1 MVEEERR
8 DVLEVRLMGEF
19 SMFYRGEAV
28 KLTKKPTSK
37 TLQLLQ
43 ILLYVGEEGISR
55 ERLTEYLFGYDEES
69 DRAVN
74 LRVTAYQLRKILKK
88 MELPDENYIRSEK
101 GRYYFVSSFPVE
113 VDVAVFERLIKEARQ
128 CPAEESLK
136 LLKEAGRIGGAFLPA
151 LAGEEW
157 VAVEEAHCQHLYFEC
172 MEKLC
177 VLMKERGEYEELC
190 ALCKKAAVL
199 YPFDEWQVAQIDC
212 LIELDRVEEAME
224 LYEKT
229 TAMYFEELAI
239 PPSERMLEY
248 FQKMRSR
255 LRQNAGSLE
264 EIKNQIREK
273 EEQTGAYFCLLPG
286 FIDSYRITE
295 RVMKRSGQ
303 SVYLLLC
310 TITQKKS
317 QTSDMRQEDVKEKNH
332 RDVEK
337 IREAGNKL
345 SEAIRESLRQGD
357 VYTRYN
363 RSQFLVMLP
372 EICQEEFP
380 SVIERID
387 TSFRRK
393 EASPRIQVHYRIS
406 SVKT

>member
-157 VAVEEAHCQHLYFEC
+157 VAVEEAHCQHLYFE
-172 MEKLC
+172 
-177 VLMKERGEYEELC
+177 
-190 ALCKKAAVL
+190 
-199 YPFDEWQVAQIDC
+199 
-212 LIELDRVEEAME
+212 
-224 LYEKT
+224 
-229 TAMYFEELAI
+229 
-239 PPSERMLEY
+239 
-248 FQKMRSR
+248 
-255 LRQNAGSLE
+255 
-264 EIKNQIREK
+264 
-273 EEQTGAYFCLLPG
+273 
-286 FIDSYRITE
+286 
-295 RVMKRSGQ
+295 
-303 SVYLLLC
+303 
-310 TITQKKS
+310 
-317 QTSDMRQEDVKEKNH
+317 
-332 RDVEK
+332 
-337 IREAGNKL
+337 
-345 SEAIRESLRQGD
+345 
-357 VYTRYN
+357 
-363 RSQFLVMLP
+363 
-372 EICQEEFP
+372 
-380 SVIERID
+380 
-387 TSFRRK
+387 
-393 EASPRIQVHYRIS
+393 
-406 SVKT
+406 